1 MALNILCTGDHEH
14 APWSIQDG
22 VFDTAREAEYT
33 PQLAKALAT
42 TVLESI
48 AGKFDLPNV
57 AQFSKRLKVSHF
69 HSIAAGKQPFKLT
82 SLPAVPE
89 ISHIV
94 ALSNLPAGF
103 DLALADGCLQTCTL
117 VQVTIGKYLVL
128 CGSKLLRKTDR
139 KGGENRLFGYSVD
152 STPSLHV
159 LGDVESVGVIGEE
172 VPLMCNRSECPC
184 NGLQLGLDKPETM
197 DDCSDWVFWGALVPG
212 DFSEE
217 GGAGGASF

>member
-1 MALNILCTGDHEH
+1 MEH
-14 APWSIQDG
+14 TRWSFRYGQRSRVYASVG
-22 VFDTAREAEYT
+22 E
-33 PQLAKALAT
+33 ALAT

-89 ISHIV
+89 ISHI
-94 ALSNLPAGF
+94 
-103 DLALADGCLQTCTL
+103 ADGCLQTCTL